1 MNLIR
6 VAARTMLAGYFVV
19 NGAKALREP
28 EAYAADTERFAN
40 TVVPLAK
47 KVAPPEV
54 ATSIPEDAV
63 TLARISGAAQVLGG
77 LGLMTGKGRRLG
89 ASALV
94 AAMVPQLMASNPVKG
109 QSSAERQAN
118 RNEMLK
124 NFALTGAALLAAQD
138 TEGKPSLSWR
148 AQDQSRRIA
157 RSVEQTRKQLESDAT
172 KSSRQVRRELK
183 KARKQARAQVKSL
196 SSN

>member
-6 VAARTMLAGYFVV
+6 VAARTMLAGYFVA
-19 NGAKALREP
+19 NGAKALKEP
-28 EAYAADTERFAN
+28 EAYAAETERFAT

-47 KVAPPEV
+47 RVAPPEV

-63 TLARISGAAQVLGG
+63 TLARIAGAMQVIGG

-89 ASALV
+89 ASAIATAMLPQLV
-94 AAMVPQLMASNPVKG
+94 AANPLKGASGV
-109 QSSAERQAN
+109 ERAAN
-118 RNEMLK
+118 RNDLLK
-124 NFALTGAALLAAQD
+124 NLALTGAALLAAND

-157 RSVEQTRKQLESDAT
+157 RSVDQTRRQLEADAS
-172 KSSRQVRRELK
+172 KSKRQVAREIM
-183 KARKQARAQVKSL
+183 KARKNARAQVKAL
-196 SSN
+196 SA